1 MLYLRKFDF
10 AVEFLLT
17 WIGVVNSFQPSAVFL
32 KDSCHLIYSANEMTS
47 FYISFNTVLMG

>member
-17 WIGVVNSFQPSAVFL
+17 WIGVVNPFQPSAVFL
-32 KDSCHLIYSANEMTS
+32 KDSCHFIYSANEMTS
-47 FYISFNTVLMG
+47 FYISFNIVLMG